1 MRVLFHI
8 DQVFLGCVIYK
19 SWTSLI
25 SQYVFWNW
33 VRLIRLYHLDNIMK
47 TLLYTAKSSVFCT
60 FYIWMEW
67 LYINKI
73 KYKIHL
79 YRNYNIEYINNF
91 TKKKK
96 KNTSIFIIFSLF
108 LVFVDLFPYFS
119 SLLDSYSQNLSLREK
134 ALQSLY
140 NYSFY
145 LFLVTNFFFC

>member
-1 MRVLFHI
+1 
-8 DQVFLGCVIYK
+8 
-19 SWTSLI
+19 
-25 SQYVFWNW
+25 
-33 VRLIRLYHLDNIMK
+33 MK

-79 YRNYNIEYINNF
+79 YWNYNIEYINNF

-145 LFLVTNFFFC
+145 LFLVTNFFFWLNLLVTDLLIKIHPLMVKESWTTYIRSSRLARLPWNLWHWMDI